1 MPGPQASNYAPKQVS
16 LVVVTVATRYGLY
29 STHFPSL
36 LQQLIGQ
43 YAAVNPVP
51 TEGISL
57 PEEQPAHLAES
68 RDVISAGSH
77 GGLNVQSSYP
87 PILTLPPHID
97 LEMGCHF
104 TVPKGRTEHRA
115 MTPKAAISNSHNDIL
130 GVQKNSK
137 TLAFTIAKESP
148 EEYIERVLN
157 PIKSTRFQ
165 RTSAELPESEQEG
178 EILIKQIMQEFR
190 SLREN
195 VKSMGSAS
203 IRAMV
208 QPYHSQVQH
217 SVFVPSRYASKLDEI
232 HQKVAIL
239 KDNRLATLKGRFPTI
254 SILSNNYSPPATDI
268 LIQPKSAETDGAKI
282 VLGEAER
289 QSRDP
294 ADIASS
300 SRPAVNYEEHS
311 KMPPDEDPSKQ
322 ASARRPEEPA
332 LGGDSHRI
340 IMQLIGKDVAEETMD
355 LVKKSSPNQEQHVDC
370 DISVHRLGFQTI
382 HFMHRNHLI
391 DHHSFSS
398 LFTKVILD
406 EAAENMFRSYI
417 YDQPYLFGKSY
428 IEDCKNVFNGW
439 YASPD
444 REMFSVLEPRK
455 QRMFLFYSVKQIFNR
470 YKKLP
475 ESAKAPLLL
484 QHSMD
489 LYYHHIFK
497 KQSVFNLLEEVSPRS
512 THESEELETLKN
524 RLRNRCYV
532 LRSIEDFDPN
542 EQYQNEVSVVFQA
555 VRFFKENYPDLKLI
569 EQGEEFEKKYA
580 LWYECSRLH
589 GRLDNIRIYLEFRFA
604 GKHPSP
610 MGVEFLPPAN
620 TSDSP
625 FTPQDKLAL
634 ISTHVDLLFAEHDR
648 AIQRILDGAQKNR
661 YCDHIRV
668 SDRVIALKNR
678 IIELRSESAS

>member
-1 MPGPQASNYAPKQVS
+1 MAERPGGVAGYGSCASASPSPGPP
-16 LVVVTVATRYGLY
+16 RR
-29 STHFPSL
+29 PR
-36 LQQLIGQ
+36 
-43 YAAVNPVP
+43 
-51 TEGISL
+51 
-57 PEEQPAHLAES
+57 PA
-68 RDVISAGSH
+68 RP
-77 GGLNVQSSYP
+77 Q
-87 PILTLPPHID
+87 
-97 LEMGCHF
+97 
-104 TVPKGRTEHRA
+104 
-115 MTPKAAISNSHNDIL
+115 AAISNSHNDIL
-130 GVQKNSK
+130 DVQRNSK
-137 TLAFTIAKESP
+137 TLAFTEAKESP

-165 RTSAELPESEQEG
+165 RTSAELPESKQEG

-254 SILSNNYSPPATDI
+254 SILPNNYSPPATDL
-268 LIQPKSAETDGAKI
+268 LIQPKSAETDDAKI

-300 SRPAVNYEEHS
+300 SRPAVDDEEHS
-311 KMPPDEDPSKQ
+311 KMPPDEDLSKQ
-322 ASARRPEEPA
+322 PSARRPEEPA
-332 LGGDSHRI
+332 LGGDSQRI

-355 LVKKSSPNQEQHVDC
+355 LVTKSSPNHEQHVDC

-398 LFTKVILD
+398 LFTEAILD
-406 EAAENMFRSYI
+406 EAAQNMFRSYI
-417 YDQPYLFGKSY
+417 YDQPHLFGNSH

-455 QRMFLFYSVKQIFNR
+455 QRLFLFYSVKQIFNR

-475 ESAKAPLLL
+475 ESAKVPLLED
-484 QHSMD
+484 SID
-489 LYYHHIFK
+489 YYHDSLFKRPIFLT
-497 KQSVFNLLEEVSPRS
+497 LLEKESPLS
-512 THESEELETLKN
+512 PSESARRGMLTED
-524 RLRNRCYV
+524 LRDLCYV
-532 LRSIEDFDPN
+532 LGRIERLDPN
-542 EQYQNEVSVVFQA
+542 GKHPNEASVVFQA
-555 VRFFKENYPDLKLI
+555 ARFFKESYPAMKLI
-569 EQGEEFEKKYA
+569 EQGHEFEKKYA
-580 LWYECSRLH
+580 LMDACSRLH
-589 GRLDNIRIYLEFRFA
+589 GRLDNIRIYLESRFA
-604 GKHPSP
+604 GTHPSP
-610 MGVEFLPPAN
+610 MGLEVVPPAT
-620 TSDSP
+620 TSRGSP
-625 FTPQDKLAL
+625 FSPRDELAL
-634 ISTHVDLLFAEHDR
+634 VSAHVDLLLAEHDR
-648 AIQRILDGAQKNR
+648 AIQRILDGAPKNR

-668 SDRVIALKNR
+668 ADRVAALKDR
-678 IIELRSESAS
+678 ITELRRQSASKNPHLLYVSPDQPAAG